1 MAFDGIVTKAI
12 SSELSDLSGARI
24 DKIFEPNKNNILIGM
39 YLDGKNNLLNI
50 CIEAQN
56 CRIHLTTHPSPNPQV
71 APNFCMVLRKNLLGL
86 HLKNIFTLDLERLVV
101 MEFEGFDDVD
111 DILNKKL
118 IIELMGKHS
127 NIILL
132 DEQNM
137 IIDSLRHIKNDDD
150 KYRDILPHTRYV
162 FPESDKYNFLE
173 LHDFEDFYTKICNSV
188 SPDKCVTLN
197 KSVTLG
203 KSVSPNKSAFSD
215 TSSIYLSNIIPSIFN
230 GISKSFVNSIIK
242 KIQQNGDGSS
252 YEPLSARD
260 LFDKKGI
267 TYLNEIYSNIT
278 HIIDLIDSRKLSFS
292 TIYKPD
298 GSKKDY
304 YLTDTPDNSNN
315 PYPLNFFIDDFYFE
329 KETSENFKNYRNSLL
344 KLILATL
351 QKYDKRLLH
360 INEKL
365 KECEDM
371 EKYRI
376 YGELI
381 TANLYRFDA
390 NSNLDTI
397 SVHNY
402 YDNNNEISIPLD
414 KRFSINLNAKR
425 YFKKYAKLKNALE
438 IVGKQKAE
446 TEQEVDYIQSVVY
459 ELESAK
465 TIDELS
471 EIFDEISENEIFQNS
486 YINSSRSSDNTSRTS
501 NVSKTGNAGKVG
513 KNSVSSFGKNKI
525 KKSKLTKNKNVSFN
539 PIKYTIDGYTVLV
552 GRNNKENDYLSL
564 KYANKSD
571 IWFHVKDFHGS
582 HIILKFL
589 NDKNHVSEGNILDS
603 IPKDIIA
610 KVAAIA
616 ALHSKAKNS
625 SNVLVDYCE
634 VRYVKKPSGSKPGM
648 VIYTNYRT
656 VNVNPA

>member
-12 SSELSDLSGARI
+12 TSELSDLSGARI
-24 DKIFEPNKNNILIGM
+24 DKIFEPNKNNVLIGM
-39 YLDGKNNLLNI
+39 YLDGKNYLLNI
-50 CIEAQN
+50 CMESQN
-56 CRIHLTTHPSPNPQV
+56 CRFHLTTHPNPNPQV

-137 IIDSLRHIKNDDD
+137 IIDSLRHIKHDDD
-150 KYRDILPHTRYV
+150 KYRDILPHTRYI

-173 LHDFEDFYTKICNSV
+173 LHNFEDFYTKICQSISTEEITSNTVIPDDNSA
-188 SPDKCVTLN
+188 S
-197 KSVTLG
+197 
-203 KSVSPNKSAFSD
+203 

-230 GISKSFVNSIIK
+230 GISKSFITSIIE
-242 KIQQNGDGSS
+242 KIKHNNDIA
-252 YEPLSARD
+252 YEPFPAHD
-260 LFDKKGI
+260 LFDKKGVE
-267 TYLNEIYSNIT
+267 YLNEIYSEIT
-278 HIIDLIDSRKLSFS
+278 HIIDFIDSHKLSFS

-298 GSKKDY
+298 GRKKDY
-304 YLTDTPDNSNN
+304 YLTDIPDNSNT
-315 PYPLNFFIDDFYFE
+315 PYFLNFFIDDFYYE

-351 QKYDKRLLH
+351 QKYNKRLLH
-360 INEKL
+360 INDKL
-365 KECEDM
+365 KECENM
-371 EKYRI
+371 EIYRI

-390 NSNLDTI
+390 NSNLETLC
-397 SVHNY
+397 VQNY
-402 YDNNNEISIPLD
+402 YDSNSEIKIPLD
-414 KRFSINLNAKR
+414 KRFSVHVNANR
-425 YFKKYAKLKNALE
+425 YFKKYTKLKNALE

-459 ELESAK
+459 ELENAT

-471 EIFDEISENEIFQNS
+471 EIFDEISENDIFQNS
-486 YINSSRSSDNTSRTS
+486 HISSSGKSD
-501 NVSKTGNAGKVG
+501 KH
-513 KNSVSSFGKNKI
+513 GKNKI

-582 HIILKFL
+582 HTILKFL

-603 IPKDIIA
+603 IPNSLIV
-610 KVAAIA
+610 KVAEITAS
-616 ALHSKAKNS
+616 HSKAKNS
-625 SNVLVDYCE
+625 SNVPVDYCE

-648 VIYTNYRT
+648 VIYNNYRT
-656 VNVNPA
+656 VNVDPD

>member
-1 MAFDGIVTKAI
+1 M
-12 SSELSDLSGARI
+12 
-24 DKIFEPNKNNILIGM
+24 
-39 YLDGKNNLLNI
+39 
-50 CIEAQN
+50 
-56 CRIHLTTHPSPNPQV
+56 
-71 APNFCMVLRKNLLGL
+71 
-86 HLKNIFTLDLERLVV
+86 
-101 MEFEGFDDVD
+101 
-111 DILNKKL
+111 
-118 IIELMGKHS
+118 
-127 NIILL
+127 
-132 DEQNM
+132 
-137 IIDSLRHIKNDDD
+137 
-150 KYRDILPHTRYV
+150 
-162 FPESDKYNFLE
+162 
-173 LHDFEDFYTKICNSV
+173 
-188 SPDKCVTLN
+188 
-197 KSVTLG
+197 
-203 KSVSPNKSAFSD
+203 
-215 TSSIYLSNIIPSIFN
+215 
-230 GISKSFVNSIIK
+230 
-242 KIQQNGDGSS
+242 
-252 YEPLSARD
+252 
-260 LFDKKGI
+260 
-267 TYLNEIYSNIT
+267 
-278 HIIDLIDSRKLSFS
+278 
-292 TIYKPD
+292 
-298 GSKKDY
+298 
-304 YLTDTPDNSNN
+304 
-315 PYPLNFFIDDFYFE
+315 
-329 KETSENFKNYRNSLL
+329 
-344 KLILATL
+344 
-351 QKYDKRLLH
+351 
-360 INEKL
+360 
-365 KECEDM
+365 
-371 EKYRI
+371 
-376 YGELI
+376 
-381 TANLYRFDA
+381 
-390 NSNLDTI
+390 
-397 SVHNY
+397 
-402 YDNNNEISIPLD
+402 
-414 KRFSINLNAKR
+414 
-425 YFKKYAKLKNALE
+425 
-438 IVGKQKAE
+438 
-446 TEQEVDYIQSVVY
+446 Y

>member
-24 DKIFEPNKNNILIGM
+24 DKIFEPNKNNVLIGM
-39 YLDGKNNLLNI
+39 YLDGKNYLLNI

-56 CRIHLTTHPSPNPQV
+56 CRIHLTTHPSPNPQI

-101 MEFEGFDDVD
+101 VEFEGFDDVD

-137 IIDSLRHIKNDDD
+137 IIDSLRHIKHDDD

-173 LHDFEDFYTKICNSV
+173 LHDFEDFYTKIC
-188 SPDKCVTLN
+188 
-197 KSVTLG
+197 
-203 KSVSPNKSAFSD
+203 KSVSPD
-215 TSSIYLSNIIPSIFN
+215 TSSIYLSDIIPSIFN
-230 GISKSFVNSIIK
+230 GISKSFINSIIE

-252 YEPLSARD
+252 CDPLPARD

-267 TYLNEIYSNIT
+267 TYFSEIYNNII
-278 HIIDLIDSRKLSFS
+278 HIIDLIDSHKLSFS

-298 GSKKDY
+298 GRKKDY
-304 YLTDTPDNSNN
+304 YLTDIPNNSNT
-315 PYPLNFFIDDFYFE
+315 PYVLNFFIDDFYYE

-351 QKYDKRLLH
+351 QKYNKRLIH

-365 KECEDM
+365 KECENM

-390 NSNLDTI
+390 NNNLDTI
-397 SVHNY
+397 CVQNY
-402 YDNNNEISIPLD
+402 YDNNSEIIIPLD
-414 KRFSINLNAKR
+414 KRFSVNVNAKR

-459 ELESAK
+459 ELENAT

-471 EIFDEISENEIFQNS
+471 EIFDEISENDIFQNS
-486 YINSSRSSDNTSRTS
+486 HISSSVKSD
-501 NVSKTGNAGKVG
+501 KH
-513 KNSVSSFGKNKI
+513 GKNKI

-582 HIILKFL
+582 HTILKFL
-589 NDKNHVSEGNILDS
+589 NEKNHVSEGNILDS
-603 IPKDIIA
+603 IPNSLII
-610 KVAAIA
+610 KVAEITAS
-616 ALHSKAKNS
+616 HSKAKNS
-625 SNVLVDYCE
+625 SNVPVDYCE
-634 VRYVKKPSGSKPGM
+634 VRFVKKPSGSKPGM

-656 VNVNPA
+656 VNVDPT

>member
-24 DKIFEPNKNNILIGM
+24 DKIFEPNKNNTLIGM
-39 YLDGKNNLLNI
+39 YLDGKNYLLNI

-86 HLKNIFTLDLERLVV
+86 HLKNIFTLDLERLVI

-137 IIDSLRHIKNDDD
+137 IIDSLRHIKHDDD
-150 KYRDILPHTRYV
+150 KYRDIFPHTRYV

-173 LHDFEDFYTKICNSV
+173 LHDFEDFYTKICRSV
-188 SPDKCVTLN
+188 SPDKCV
-197 KSVTLG
+197 
-203 KSVSPNKSAFSD
+203 SPDKSASSD

-260 LFDKKGI
+260 LFDKKRI
-267 TYLNEIYSNIT
+267 TYLNKIYSNIT

-292 TIYKPD
+292 TMYKSD
-298 GSKKDY
+298 VSKKDY

-365 KECEDM
+365 KECENM
-371 EKYRI
+371 ENYRM

-438 IVGKQKAE
+438 IVSKQKEE

-486 YINSSRSSDNTSRTS
+486 HINSSRSSDNASRTS
-501 NVSKTGNAGKVG
+501 NVSKTGNAGKMG
-513 KNSVSSFGKNKI
+513 KNCVSSFGKNKI

-539 PIKYTIDGYTVLV
+539 PIKYTIDEYTVLV

-582 HIILKFL
+582 HTILKFL

-603 IPKDIIA
+603 IPKDVIA

-625 SNVLVDYCE
+625 SNVPVDYCE